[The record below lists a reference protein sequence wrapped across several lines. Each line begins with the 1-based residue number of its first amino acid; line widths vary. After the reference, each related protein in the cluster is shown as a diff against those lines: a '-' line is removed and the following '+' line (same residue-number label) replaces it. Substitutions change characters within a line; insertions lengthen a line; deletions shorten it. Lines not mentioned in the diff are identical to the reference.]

1 MSDKKPLPPARSEQN
16 FDLFSEVS
24 VPLNVDL
31 GETTLTVGDIVDLEP
46 DSIIELPK
54 SAGDNMEIKIKDVKL
69 ALGELFVIEGSIGVR
84 ITEILSDEHPV

>member
-16 FDLFSEVS
+16 FELFSEVA